1 MNYTR
6 KIAVFVSHI
15 FGRYQTLLCQGIL
28 EEAERRGYHT
38 DIFTS
43 NDDPSLEK
51 YNLLEDSIL
60 LLPHY
65 EEYDGVIFASGTYPS
80 FDLRNK
86 INAALKQ
93 RCSCPVLEVNS
104 QEFDFPIIYMDNNA
118 PFGALTQHLITV
130 HGCRRICY
138 LGCEPEA
145 FFSEPRRQ
153 QVANICARHMLPF
166 TEAQYCSTDYDTEH
180 IQKALTQLL
189 SAPLRPDAIV
199 CYNDRFA
206 QTVILLLQNQGLK
219 VPEDILV
226 TGCDDLDS
234 ARNAS
239 PSMTTISFPM
249 LKTGMA
255 AVQLLEKAIRG
266 ETLPRRTVIPSHP
279 LYRSSC
285 GCSAADASH
294 SYQYMYKLI
303 QQIDRME
310 NSMLNVINMS
320 YALQSVTDPEDGMDF
335 LEDYI
340 SSIDYCQGFYLCLYP
355 HWDLPQRQLDAPLTS
370 SDMLELKFAIK
381 NKRRL
386 PSCVYKSTDLLPPF
400 ITKNASSFLYS
411 TLHSE
416 DRTFGFIA
424 MSFLEDRLFY
434 PVQFLSWLNAV
445 SSMLQNI
452 AASRHVGI
460 LTSQLEQ
467 IYLKDDLTG
476 LYNYPG
482 FKERSLPILKECAQ
496 QGRKLSC
503 FCFRLDSLAEVKQT
517 YGKKEGYFLL
527 EILGNAFQSHLP
539 GQALCCR
546 ASENEFYIL
555 VPDMEQSQ
563 AEELPNVISQY
574 LKDYA
579 SLHQLDCP
587 IVLQSRFICG
597 IYAAM
602 PELEEL
608 LNQVKLS

>member
-28 EEAERRGYHT
+28 QEAERRGCHT

-43 NDDPSLEK
+43 NDDPSLQK
-51 YNLLEDSIL
+51 YSLLEDSIL

-65 EEYDGVIFASGTYPS
+65 EEYDGVIFVSGTYPS
-80 FDLRNK
+80 ADLRGK
-86 INAALKQ
+86 IASTLKQ

-104 QEFDFPIIYMDNNA
+104 RESDFPVIYMDNSA
-118 PFGALTQHLITV
+118 PFADLTQHLITV
-130 HGCRRICY
+130 HGCKRICY
-138 LGCEPEA
+138 LGCEPES

-166 TEAQYCSTDYDTEH
+166 TEAQYRSTDYDTEH
-180 IQKALTQLL
+180 IQTALAQLL
-189 SAPLRPDAIV
+189 SAPVRPDAIV

-206 QTVILLLQNQGLK
+206 QKVILLLQKQGLR

-234 ARNAS
+234 ARNTS

-249 LKTGMA
+249 METGIT
-255 AVQLLEKAIRG
+255 AVRLLEHAIKG
-266 ETLPRRTVIPSHP
+266 ERLPGRTVVPSHP

-285 GCSAADASH
+285 GCSVIDDSH

-303 QQIDRME
+303 RQIDRME
-310 NSMLNVINMS
+310 SSMLDVISMS
-320 YALQSVTDPEDGMDF
+320 YALQSVTDPEDGMDL

-355 HWDLPQRQLDAPLTS
+355 HWDLPQPRTDDPLNS

-386 PSCVYKSTDLLPPF
+386 PSCIYKSTELLPPF

-482 FKERSLPILKECAQ
+482 FKERSLPVLKECARL
-496 QGRKLSC
+496 GKSLAC
-503 FCFRLDSLAEVKQT
+503 FCFRLDSLEEIKRT

-539 GQALCCR
+539 EQALCCR
-546 ASENEFYIL
+546 AGENEFYTLI
-555 VPDMEQSQ
+555 PDMDRHE
-563 AEELPNVISQY
+563 AEELPNMINQY

-579 SLHQLDCP
+579 SLHQLTCP
-587 IVLQSRFICG
+587 IVLQSRFTCS
-597 IYAAM
+597 IYGTM
-602 PELEEL
+602 PVLEEL
-608 LNQVKLS
+608 LDKVKLS